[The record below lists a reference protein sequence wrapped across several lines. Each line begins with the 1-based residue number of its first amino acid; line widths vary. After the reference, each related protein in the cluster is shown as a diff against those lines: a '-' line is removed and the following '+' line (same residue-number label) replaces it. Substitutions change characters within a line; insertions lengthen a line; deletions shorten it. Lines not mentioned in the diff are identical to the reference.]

1 MTPRRH
7 IPRARAL
14 GLGVAL
20 LAAAALSGCVTAT
33 VQEVREAGTGIA
45 AHESI
50 VVLGRKH
57 KTRGETETDFVD
69 CVSRQVRGEDLAV
82 MSEQAFVDATFPW
95 FEPRTAPVDVRDFA
109 EVRADGS
116 ISRTIADRAL
126 NLLCVDG
133 EGFDSMD
140 RRLLETIIGKFSGG
154 PVGLDSLAAAVGE
167 ERDTIEDV
175 IEPYL
180 IQQGFLKRTPR
191 GRVATEN
198 AYLHFGLALPQARQG
213 QGASQSALDLPGR

>member
-7 IPRARAL
+7 IPCARAV
-14 GLGVAL
+14 GLWVAL

-57 KTRGETETDFVD
+57 KTRGETETDFVE

-109 EVRADGS
+109 EV
-116 ISRTIADRAL
+116 IAQP
-126 NLLCVDG
+126 LLA
-133 EGFDSMD
+133 E
-140 RRLLETIIGKFSGG
+140 RIREIG
-154 PVGLDSLAAAVGE
+154 V
-167 ERDTIEDV
+167 R
-175 IEPYL
+175 YL
-180 IQQGFLKRTPR
+180 
-191 GRVATEN
+191 V
-198 AYLHFGLALPQARQG
+198 
-213 QGASQSALDLPGR
+213 